1 MYLDD
6 KGTKVIEF
14 AARNGFIRV
23 RNIYGYGIM
32 WKRTAITTQPQAE
45 TAAPEEESEEDDSE
59 PEEDDS
65 GPEEESVAA

>member
-23 RNIYGYGIM
+23 RNIFGYGIM
-32 WKRTAITTQPQAE
+32 WKKTAITTQPQAE
-45 TAAPEEESEEDDSE
+45 AAATIEE
-59 PEEDDS
+59 PEEDAS
-65 GPEEESVAA
+65 EPEDESVAA